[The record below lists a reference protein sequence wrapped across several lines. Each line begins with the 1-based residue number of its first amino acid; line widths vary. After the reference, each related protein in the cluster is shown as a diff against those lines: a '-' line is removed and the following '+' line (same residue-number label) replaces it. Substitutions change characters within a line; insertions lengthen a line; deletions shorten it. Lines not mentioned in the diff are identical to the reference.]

1 MSARATAL
9 GAINLGQGF
18 PDTDGPSEIL
28 EAAVAA
34 IRAGRGNQYPPVHGL
49 PELRQ
54 AVAAHQQR
62 FYRLDVDPVDGVVIG
77 TGASETL
84 VAAVLALVDG
94 GDEVIVIEPYFD
106 LYAAAIDLARGVRVA
121 VPMTMVDSEFRLD
134 LDALRDAISNK
145 TRLVVINSPHNP
157 TGSMLSIEELSA
169 IAALVLEH
177 DLIVLADEAYE
188 HLTFDDRIHHPIA
201 TLPDMWEHTITVGS
215 AGKAFSLTGWK
226 VGWASGPPDLI
237 AAVRTVR
244 QHLSYVSSGPF
255 QWAIADAL
263 GLPDSYF
270 EGFAADLQR
279 RRDQLVGGLTN
290 CGLSASKTAGTYF
303 VVTDVRPLGF
313 STGADFCEHTLIEA
327 GVAAIPVH
335 AFCDSVVGDPYVRWT
350 FCKRDEVLDEA
361 IARLNTTY
369 GGLG

>member
-18 PDTDGPSEIL
+18 PDTDGPTEIL

-49 PELRQ
+49 PELRR
-54 AVAAHQQR
+54 AVVAHQRR
-62 FYRLDVDPVDGVVIG
+62 FYGLDVDPVDGVVIG

-84 VAAVLALVDG
+84 VAAILALVDE

-106 LYAAAIDLARGVRVA
+106 LYAAAIDLARGVRVG
-121 VPMTMVDSEFRLD
+121 VPMTLVDSEFRPN
-134 LDALRDAISNK
+134 LDAFRDAITSR

-157 TGSMLSIEELSA
+157 TGSMLSTKELSA
-169 IAALVLEH
+169 IAALAIEH
-177 DLIVLADEAYE
+177 DLIVLSDEAYE
-188 HLTFDDRIHHPIA
+188 HLTFDDRVHRPIA
-201 TLPDMWEHTITVGS
+201 TLPGMWERTITVGS
-215 AGKAFSLTGWK
+215 AGKSFSLTGWK
-226 VGWASGPPDLI
+226 VGWACGPPNLI

-263 GLPDSYF
+263 ALPDSYF
-270 EGFAADLQR
+270 ANFAADLQG
-279 RRDQLVGGLTN
+279 RRDQLVGGLAD
-290 CGLSASKTAGTYF
+290 CGLRASKTAGTYF

-313 STGADFCEHTLIEA
+313 PTGADFCEHALTKA
-327 GVAAIPVH
+327 GVAAIPVQ
-335 AFCDSVVGDPYVRWT
+335 AFCDSAVGKPYVRWT
-350 FCKRDEVLDEA
+350 FCKRDDVLDEA
-361 IARLNTTY
+361 IARLTKTY
-369 GGLG
+369 GGLR